1 MLRLRCYVFGNLVRE
16 SKTRELLR
24 EELAFLENHRTE
36 CDMCR
41 HREANNQCR
50 LEAVKSH
57 EEEEE
62 IVVARTT
69 RSILDNLGFRVN

>member
-16 SKTRELLR
+16 TESRQLTRE
-24 EELAFLENHRTE
+24 ESTFLETHRTE

-41 HREANNQCR
+41 QREANNQCS

-57 EEEEE
+57 EVEDE
-62 IVVARTT
+62 VAEVRPT
-69 RSILDNLGFRVN
+69 RSILDNLGLRVN